1 VRVEL
6 GAVVIDMMVIPIYT
20 ASASFVR
27 HAQPAAAGCTLR
39 SAPPCQI
46 SICLRMVPDGG
57 VDGPPAPMVVSA
69 GPIEI
74 SGGTQKAM
82 LTPDQSGA
90 YPQVRQPTMWGVTDT
105 LSFTA
110 AGDPQGVPGFSG
122 SVAGPGVIRITEMA
136 SAPWPTTL
144 EGVIKI
150 HSAAGASLAWT
161 GATSGFVEADLIAYY
176 PDRIT
181 RASCRL
187 PAMPGS
193 AMIPP
198 ASLSDFQPASGGV
211 ILSADGTQ
219 SVRVGEFSVDLVL
232 SVPPTSATGY
242 AAAAVQFE

>member
-6 GAVVIDMMVIPIYT
+6 GAFVLDMMVVPIYT
-20 ASASFVR
+20 ASASFLR
-27 HAQPAAAGCTLR
+27 HAQPAAGCTVR

-46 SICLRMVPDGG
+46 TICLRMVPDGG
-57 VDGPPAPMVVSA
+57 VDGMPLPTTVSA

-82 LTPDQSGA
+82 LTPDQNGT
-90 YPQVRQPTMWGVTDT
+90 YPMVRQPTMWGATDT

-110 AGDPQGVPGFSG
+110 AGDPQGVPGVRG
-122 SVAGPGVIRITEMA
+122 AVAGPGAIRITEMA
-136 SAPWPTTL
+136 GAPWPTTL
-144 EGVIKI
+144 EGSITI

-187 PAMPGS
+187 PATPSSG
-193 AMIPP
+193 MIPA
-198 ASLSDFQPASGGV
+198 ASLTDFLPASGGV

-219 SVRVGEFSVDLVL
+219 SVGAGEFAIDLVL
-232 SVPPTSATGY
+232 SVPPTTATGV
-242 AAAAVQFE
+242 AAAPVQFE